1 MARNHDCVMERTNT
15 RPTLRGLAKGRTL
28 KLDFVVKK
36 RQDNKISFNL
46 GYLFLL
52 YVDTKTVKML

>member
-1 MARNHDCVMERTNT
+1 MESTNT
-15 RPTLRGLAKGRTL
+15 WPTLRGLAKGPTL
-28 KLDFVVKK
+28 TLDFVVKK

-52 YVDTKTVKML
+52 YVDTKTVKMLYAV